1 LLEEIRILNMA
12 LVRDQRLLL
21 SPQLNLIT
29 GETGAGK
36 TIIVNA
42 LALLSGARA
51 SSDMVGSFGEETVL
65 EAKITKQ
72 SHSSVDQILS
82 EMGITSED
90 EILIRRIISKD
101 GKSRA
106 YINGNMVTLQSL
118 SKISSQFI
126 TISGQFENQKLLKPE
141 NQMLIFDDYVG
152 AAEDRINLNK
162 LIEEHNDL
170 LRNLQRQKNKYEK
183 LSKLKEMMIYA
194 IQEIEA
200 SNLRVGEEKEL
211 LQEKERL
218 KHVTEIKHS
227 LQEALMLLS
236 YDKDSVDTKISNI
249 IKLLSKIIPY
259 EPNLTKFLNMLT
271 SIKNQLEDLIWDL
284 KNFESNVEADPKRL
298 EYCIERLHLINS
310 LTKKYGG
317 SIEEVLAYKESLVQ
331 KQAEL
336 DELEKNI
343 KKLEADLNI
352 QMNKC
357 LSKAKELSQKRH
369 FGVKEFQ
376 EIVTNE
382 LKGLNMPWAQ
392 FQIHFKGKEPVSP
405 SEDLIWLLN
414 GLEEVEFLI
423 SPNLGELPKPVSKIA
438 SGGELSRITLA
449 LKGILSKSQPVETIV
464 FDEVDQGVSGITAGL
479 VAGKLKKLA
488 INQQLI
494 VITHLPQ
501 IASLPGTHFL
511 VEKIEKHGKTETVIK
526 KLTEDER
533 VLEITR
539 LLAGHN
545 PTQAAILRAK
555 EMLGLTDKP

>member
-1 LLEEIRILNMA
+1 MLEEIRILNMA